1 MSNGEVESDELDDGD
16 DSSGLVKCSAHVKLG
31 WAPNTNV
38 TGTTR
43 KNQKAS
49 LKSVDVPVM
58 FRKAKGKAVVF
69 TAKVVGI
76 IDDEHGQPIEV
87 VVSEYSL
94 FMNGTTGKL
103 ELKSSD
109 KDVSHVPPK
118 FVAELLSK
126 PGHKSVSNSDDE
138 DDEEDDEDD
147 EDDGDDDEDE
157 DLDEEFE
164 EADDDDED

>member
-1 MSNGEVESDELDDGD
+1 MSNGEPDAEEVEDGD
-16 DSSGLVKCSAHVKLG
+16 DSNGVARCSAHVKLN
-31 WAPNTNV
+31 WAPTTNV

-58 FRKAKGKAVVF
+58 FRKAKGKAPVF
-69 TAKVVGI
+69 TARVVGI
-76 IDDEHGQPIEV
+76 IEDEDGVPHEV

-103 ELKSSD
+103 ELKSFD

-118 FVAELLSK
+118 FVEALVAR
-126 PGHKSVSNSDDE
+126 PGQVRVAGASE
-138 DDEEDDEDD
+138 
-147 EDDGDDDEDE
+147 DDDEDE
-157 DLDEEFE
+157 EDDDDDDLDEEFE
-164 EADDDDED
+164 EEEEEDDE